1 MKKEKENTQA
11 KRKKLKLKK
20 RVIMNIIGLIGG
32 IFSLILFL
40 SILKLNLLPD
50 KYLLLLG
57 FILLIIVIVIFVLVN
72 IKTKLTHFFGI
83 FLTVLDV
90 LMCSVGI
97 YYISRTTAFLDQSF
111 SKKVTT
117 TTTYYIVTKS
127 GNSYQEDDIEGDVY
141 YYNNFD
147 LKDVKKSLADFDI
160 HYVECESMI
169 QLFND
174 IKDGVKNFMLIDKA
188 NYSLAFELDTNFSSE
203 DYQIVYKFDAKKTVN
218 NTNKTT
224 KTKFTLLIVGN
235 DFAGYNDLNLL
246 VTVNLKKNKVL
257 VTTIPRGYYIPVDGK
272 GGRKDT
278 LSFMGPYGIYT
289 SVHSIADYFK
299 INIDYFLKIN
309 THSLVGLVDEIGGIT
324 YCSDKSYYTTHSLV
338 LDTYNDNK
346 GKFYVKKGCQEL
358 NGIQTLTVARERRA
372 FYDGDRTRQKNC
384 VKIMQAILEKMKSTN
399 TLTNYSNILASLS
412 DLYETDIPKEE
423 ISLIAK
429 KIINSNANLEFVMQS
444 VDGTETKDY
453 VHLTDLLD
461 YVIIPNDE
469 TVLLAQEQIQLLL
482 K

>member
-20 RVIMNIIGLIGG
+20 RVIMKIIGLIGG

-72 IKTKLTHFFGI
+72 IKTKLTHFLGI

-203 DYQIVYKFDAKKTVN
+203 DYQIVYF
-218 NTNKTT
+218 
-224 KTKFTLLIVGN
+224 
-235 DFAGYNDLNLL
+235 
-246 VTVNLKKNKVL
+246 
-257 VTTIPRGYYIPVDGK
+257 
-272 GGRKDT
+272 
-278 LSFMGPYGIYT
+278 
-289 SVHSIADYFK
+289 
-299 INIDYFLKIN
+299 IDSWK
-309 THSLVGLVDEIGGIT
+309 
-324 YCSDKSYYTTHSLV
+324 
-338 LDTYNDNK
+338 
-346 GKFYVKKGCQEL
+346 
-358 NGIQTLTVARERRA
+358 
-372 FYDGDRTRQKNC
+372 
-384 VKIMQAILEKMKSTN
+384 
-399 TLTNYSNILASLS
+399 
-412 DLYETDIPKEE
+412 
-423 ISLIAK
+423 
-429 KIINSNANLEFVMQS
+429 
-444 VDGTETKDY
+444 
-453 VHLTDLLD
+453 
-461 YVIIPNDE
+461 
-469 TVLLAQEQIQLLL
+469 
-482 K
+482 